1 MQSRLTKPPG
11 PKGHRLLGSLMEIR
25 RDRIRFV
32 TEATRNYGDVVSF
45 TMGPRRIYLLRHPD
59 HIRHVLMENHENYVK
74 GLGLKHAAEL
84 LGSGLLTSEGAQWS
98 RQRQEI
104 TPSLSQEIN
113 QQRFAQRAASI
124 VERRIN
130 RWYSSSSIDV
140 AREMVLLGITIVG
153 ETMLGYSLED
163 HAEQIAD
170 DLNVVTTDAM
180 KRMTAALPGP
190 WNRIGRNAK
199 SALKHLD
206 ELVFDPVRRFG
217 NREQACFPEVLDHAQ
232 ENEQELRDQVMTLL
246 VAGHETTASTL
257 SWALH
262 LLALHPEIQERVH
275 GEIEHVLE
283 DRLPLP
289 ADLPKLPYI
298 GMVLHETM
306 RLYPAVWLLP
316 RRSLNRDMIGGYE
329 IPANSDVLL
338 SVYSMHRHPE
348 FWTAAQPAA
357 AYAQLTQAAYPAI
370 KQAAPQLTVLAG
382 SMSFAD
388 RDFLEAFYAAGG
400 LGSYDAIAVHPYNE
414 GRAPED
420 PFVPEWRRVTFL
432 PGMRWLRDGM
442 LAAGDHSPVWITEM
456 GWTGCKP
463 ASTHRFCVTDAQ
475 QAEYLER
482 ALQLIPTEM
491 P

>member
-1 MQSRLTKPPG
+1 MMQSQLIKPPG
-11 PKGHRLLGSLMEIR
+11 PKGRRLLGSLMEIR

-59 HIRHVLMENHENYVK
+59 HIRHVLMGNHENYVK

-98 RQRQEI
+98 RQRKEM
-104 TPSLSQEIN
+104 TPSLSHEIN

-124 VERRIN
+124 VERRID
-130 RWYSSSSIDV
+130 RWRNSSSIDV

-153 ETMLGYSLED
+153 DTMLGYSLED
-163 HAEQIAD
+163 DAEQIAD

-190 WNRIGRNAK
+190 WNRISRNAK

-206 ELVFDPVRRFG
+206 KLVFEPVRKFG
-217 NREQACFPEVLDHAQ
+217 DRERACFPEVLDRAR

-262 LLALHPEIQERVH
+262 LLALHPEIQERVYS
-275 GEIEHVLE
+275 EIDRVLE
-283 DRLPLP
+283 DLLPSP

-338 SVYSMHRHPE
+338 SVYSMHRHQE
-348 FWTAAQPAA
+348 FWM
-357 AYAQLTQAAYPAI
+357 
-370 KQAAPQLTVLAG
+370 AP
-382 SMSFAD
+382 D
-388 RDFLEAFYAAGG
+388 E
-400 LGSYDAIAVHPYNE
+400 
-414 GRAPED
+414 
-420 PFVPEWRRVTFL
+420 FVPERFAPGASYRAYLPFGAGPRMCAGRRL
-432 PGMRWLRDGM
+432 GM
-442 LAAGDHSPVWITEM
+442 LESVLTLTAAVRAFRFEPLDRKPVETCASL
-456 GWTGCKP
+456 TLHP
-463 ASTHRFCVTDAQ
+463 ASGLYLRITSRQKNSPPHAFQ
-475 QAEYLER
+475 QEGKPGEEHKA
-482 ALQLIPTEM
+482 
-491 P
+491 

>member
-1 MQSRLTKPPG
+1 MMQSRLTKPPG

-32 TEATRNYGDVVSF
+32 TEATRSYGDVVSF

-74 GLGLKHAAEL
+74 GLGLKHATEL

-104 TPSLSQEIN
+104 TPSLSHEIN
-113 QQRFAQRAASI
+113 QQRFAQRVASI

-130 RWYSSSSIDV
+130 RWRNSSSIDV

-153 ETMLGYSLED
+153 DTMLGYSLED

-206 ELVFDPVRRFG
+206 ELVFDPVRKFG
-217 NREQACFPEVLDHAQ
+217 NREQACFPEVLDHTQ

-262 LLALHPEIQERVH
+262 LVALHPEIQERVH

-348 FWTAAQPAA
+348 FWTAP
-357 AYAQLTQAAYPAI
+357 
-370 KQAAPQLTVLAG
+370 
-382 SMSFAD
+382 D
-388 RDFLEAFYAAGG
+388 E
-400 LGSYDAIAVHPYNE
+400 
-414 GRAPED
+414 
-420 PFVPEWRRVTFL
+420 FVPERFAPGASYRAYLPFGAGPRMCAGRRL
-432 PGMRWLRDGM
+432 GM
-442 LAAGDHSPVWITEM
+442 LESVLTLTAAVRAFRFEPLDRKPVETCASL
-456 GWTGCKP
+456 TLHP
-463 ASTHRFCVTDAQ
+463 ASGLNLRITSRQRNSRHHAIQ
-475 QAEYLER
+475 QEGKPGEEHKA
-482 ALQLIPTEM
+482 
-491 P
+491 